1 MAVSQAASSWDSAG
15 AAGIAAGA
23 ALIEGVISRDFLG
36 GQSSKGRQFTIDMDK
51 KQRRRFE
58 KDRRRAEQREKDV
71 YFPRQD
77 ATYQRMVKDAQAAGL
92 HPLFALGA
100 GGTSPS
106 TQSFGGPIQG
116 SSIPGAPGG
125 GDARHGVAAA
135 GRAISQGIMGKQRAN
150 MEAIRLQSQMKV
162 DDAQAAYYN
171 AMAAKT
177 AQAANSGPRMTED
190 GTYVIPYGTQAGV
203 PLQTKTMRAT
213 RVTPHVNSPLWTT
226 AEGRTGKYRV
236 LNENLQA
243 DEINQAI
250 IFAQGT
256 FDYFHNSMKS
266 IGFKPWEIGREA
278 YKFFQKLHRGVET
291 RRKSRGTSRHQPRR
305 FR

>member
-23 ALIEGVISRDFLG
+23 AMIEGVLSRDFIG
-36 GQSSKGRQFTIDMDK
+36 GQSTKGRQFTSDMD
-51 KQRRRFE
+51 QQARARFE
-58 KDRRRAEQREKDV
+58 KDRRRAEKREKEV

-77 ATYQRMVKDAQAAGL
+77 STYQRMVKDAQAAGL

-106 TQSFGGPIQG
+106 SQSFGGPIQG
-116 SSIPGAPGG
+116 SSIPGYPAG

-135 GRAISQGIMGKQRAN
+135 GRAIQTGIMGKQRAN

-177 AQAANSGPRMTED
+177 AQAANSGPRMNED
-190 GTYVIPYGTQAGV
+190 GAMVIPYGNQAGV
-203 PLQTKTMRAT
+203 TLEFSISRRPT
-213 RVTPHVNSPLWTT
+213 RVEPKVNAPLWTT
-226 AEGRTGKYRV
+226 IQEGGKKYRV
-236 LNENLQA
+236 LNEAVQG
-243 DEINQAI
+243 DELNQVI
-250 IFAQGT
+250 IAAQGT
-256 FDYFHNSMKS
+256 FDYFHQAGIA
-266 IGFKPWEIGREA
+266 IGFKPWEVGRQAYTFFKGMSREA
-278 YKFFQKLHRGVET
+278 QRL
-291 RRKSRGTSRHQPRR
+291 RKSRR
-305 FR
+305 